1 MPARTAPASDAAR
14 AADAY
19 HRLRALVVR
28 GRLAPETR
36 VSEAELAGRFG
47 ISRTPA
53 RQAMHRL
60 LAEGLLAHAGG
71 GARPRVA
78 VPPVSAPDARELYQ
92 AAGALEGIASRAVA
106 TLDVRARRRLAV
118 ELRRRERAFR
128 EAARRRPVDYDL
140 LFERHDAV
148 HDALREACA
157 GPATRALL
165 DTLRPRLDR
174 YEWMYAPLIGPDHR
188 VTFREH
194 AAIIRAAAA
203 GDGAACERAV
213 RANWFSG
220 GERLARALERD
231 RVMRDA

>member
-1 MPARTAPASDAAR
+1 MPTAAATPLDSDAAH
-14 AADAY
+14 ADAY
-19 HRLRALVVR
+19 RRLRALIVR
-28 GRLAPETR
+28 GRLAPAAR

-53 RQAMHRL
+53 RAAMHRL
-60 LAEGLLAHAGG
+60 LAEGLLARAGG

-78 VPPVSAPDARELYQ
+78 VPAVSAADALELYR
-92 AAGALEGIASRAVA
+92 AAGALEGVA
-106 TLDVRARRRLAV
+106 ARNVSTLSSGARRALAA

-128 EAARRRPVDYDL
+128 EATRRRPLDFDE

-148 HDALREACA
+148 HDALLDACA

-165 DTLRPRLDR
+165 DTVRPRLDR
-174 YEWMYAPLIGPDHR
+174 YEWMYAPLIGPDFR
-188 VTFREH
+188 ATFREH
-194 AAIIRAAAA
+194 SAIIRAAAA

-220 GERLARALERD
+220 GERLAAALTREAER
-231 RVMRDA
+231 M